1 MGRGSRERGQ
11 PLDVADL
18 GKGAAARRGGPWIS
32 ADLGGSRAVVRGA
45 RRFTIARGWRAVA

>member
-32 ADLGGSRAVVRGA
+32 ADLGP
-45 RRFTIARGWRAVA
+45 WVAGLIGLRSHAGGGPLRN